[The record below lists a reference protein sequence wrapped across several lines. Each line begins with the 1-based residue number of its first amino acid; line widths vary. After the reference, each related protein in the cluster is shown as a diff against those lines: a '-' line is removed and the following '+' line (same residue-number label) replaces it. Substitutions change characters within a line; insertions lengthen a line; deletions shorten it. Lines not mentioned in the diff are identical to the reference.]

1 MYKELVHLV
10 FDCTMV
16 KLGKGNKGAGWDAA
30 LLLISHSITLQLS
43 RATNQCTVLNS
54 KKSIKYKSELG
65 RRWVLGKKNLTG
77 MSLHQQIKEFFQCI
91 KNKVRQ
97 VEKLTFYLVKFSE
110 VSCHDSEVGRWLP
123 HILDSLHK
131 KAIDYLKHKQT
142 EPQWKLINNMFT
154 AIYIYILMSSN
165 LVFVYRNKSNNQN
178 FVKDAPN
185 QEE

>member
-1 MYKELVHLV
+1 
-10 FDCTMV
+10 
-16 KLGKGNKGAGWDAA
+16 
-30 LLLISHSITLQLS
+30 
-43 RATNQCTVLNS
+43 
-54 KKSIKYKSELG
+54 
-65 RRWVLGKKNLTG
+65 

-165 LVFVYRNKSNNQN
+165 LVFVYLACHSAAADVSITLLPKQIKQSEFCQRCSKPRGVSARTC
-178 FVKDAPN
+178 VLTMACCSVVSGKLRWEAAVPHSSTK
-185 QEE
+185 